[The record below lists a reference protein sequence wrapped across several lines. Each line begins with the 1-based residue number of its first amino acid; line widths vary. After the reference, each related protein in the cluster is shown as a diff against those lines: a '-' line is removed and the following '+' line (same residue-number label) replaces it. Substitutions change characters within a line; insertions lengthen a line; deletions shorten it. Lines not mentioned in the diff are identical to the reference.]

1 MKLRDHLRHH
11 GARNAATDADIHRAA
26 RQPQPLL
33 DIFLRHPQLFK
44 DQAGMLEK
52 VIAAVG
58 QDHTLATA
66 NKQLG
71 AQHLF
76 QLLNGL
82 GQCRLGKA

>member
-1 MKLRDHLRHH
+1 MKLGDHLRHH
-11 GARNAATDADIHRAA
+11 GARNAATNADIHRAA

-33 DIFLRHPQLFK
+33 DIFLRHPQFFE

-52 VIAAVG
+52 VIAAVS
-58 QDHTLATA
+58 QYHTLAAA

-82 GQCRLGKA
+82 GQRRLGKA

>member
-52 VIAAVG
+52 LSPQSVK
-58 QDHTLATA
+58 TTPATA

-71 AQHLF
+71 AQHLL

>member
-11 GARNAATDADIHRAA
+11 GTRNAATNADIHRAA

-52 VIAAVG
+52 LSPQSVNTTPWLRRINS
-58 QDHTLATA
+58 LAPSTSSSS
-66 NKQLG
+66 
-71 AQHLF
+71 
-76 QLLNGL
+76 
-82 GQCRLGKA
+82 